1 MQEISSGCKGIM
13 SKLNL
18 KILQNQIYKKMERKC
33 LTCLIAL
40 AIATIPVFSND
51 HKVNNRDDN
60 ETGVGEA
67 YELRISGKADEALTL
82 LNELLK
88 SDSTNVKA
96 YVELARTQQHLMLN
110 GKEPPPIA
118 EIVSAWQHALKYD
131 PENETYAFYYA
142 VARLASA
149 YMSLMM
155 QQQDA
160 NKIISQAAE
169 TFEDVLK
176 LNPDCFEAVL
186 YLVDL
191 YGMLPEELGG
201 DRAKAEMYAAEL
213 NKKDRLYGAIA
224 YSRLLSDTA
233 DQVLYW
239 QEVMKETG
247 TSTQLLEEMGR
258 GYLFKSDTENG
269 TKYYQEAIQSD
280 PEKQNLYMHL
290 VRYHILSIQMN
301 PDEKEAHLEEAE
313 KLANTYLQ
321 SDPELSR
328 PLKAYT
334 YQILALIQNIAGNQ
348 SGAEEYTNK
357 AKELDPFYS
366 RAMGVPAAW
375 LHCPQDEIKIV
386 YSSFFLPF

>member
-1 MQEISSGCKGIM
+1 MK
-13 SKLNL
+13 
-18 KILQNQIYKKMERKC
+18 RKC

-40 AIATIPVFSND
+40 AIATITAFSNN
-51 HKVNNRDDN
+51 HKVNNKYDT
-60 ETGVGEA
+60 ETGVQEA

-96 YVELARTQQHLMLN
+96 YVELARTKQHLMLGGN
-110 GKEPPPIA
+110 EIPTQ

-131 PENETYAFYYA
+131 PENEIYAFYYA
-142 VARLASA
+142 VAQLTDA

-160 NKIISQAAE
+160 DKAVSQACG

-176 LNPDCFEAVL
+176 INPDCYQAVL
-186 YLVDL
+186 YLVDV
-191 YGMLPEELGG
+191 YGMLPEQLGG
-201 DRAKAEMYAAEL
+201 DRTKAETYANEL
-213 NKKDRLYGAIA
+213 NKKDRLNGAIA
-224 YSRLLSDTA
+224 YSRLVPDTA
-233 DQVLYW
+233 DRVLYW

-247 TSTQLLEEMGR
+247 SSAQLLEEMGR
-258 GYLFKSDTENG
+258 GYLLQSDTENG

-280 PEKQNLYMHL
+280 PAKQNLYMHL

-321 SDPELSR
+321 SDPELIR

-334 YQILALIQNIAGNQ
+334 YQILGLIQNIAGNQ
-348 SGAEEYTNK
+348 SGAEEYINK

-366 RAMGVPAAW
+366 RAMGAPAAM
-375 LHCPQDEIKIV
+375 LHCPQDEIEIV